1 MIVAPAP
8 VSQRKTV
15 ETPCTTAPMCG
26 LVKLVDTLLTKLEKI
41 ARIEFTKDLF
51 AFFTSLALAIGGVAC
66 ALLWLR

>member
-1 MIVAPAP
+1 
-8 VSQRKTV
+8 
-15 ETPCTTAPMCG
+15 MCG
-26 LVKLVDTLLTKLEKI
+26 LVKLVDTLLTKIEKI